1 MDKSSEIR
9 SEIRSLIATL
19 SEPLEQ
25 EEISAGWTG
34 QAQQAMLKLL
44 GEIDHDIEAGNSLPK
59 NLSIGRGLDHW
70 GVEDGELFQRMC
82 ALSNCLREL

>member
-1 MDKSSEIR
+1 MDKILEIR
-9 SEIRSLIATL
+9 SETRSLIATL
-19 SEPLEQ
+19 SEPLGQ
-25 EEISAGWTG
+25 EEISAGWTV
-34 QAQQAMLKLL
+34 QAQLAMLKLL

-70 GVEDGELFQRMC
+70 GVEDGELLRRMC